1 VSAFGAL
8 FLPDAM
14 REAVSGRAWLAAM
27 LEAERALANAEA
39 IAGVIPA
46 HAAGP
51 IADACR
57 PERFDLDRL
66 AEAGRGAG
74 NPVEPLVRELT
85 AAVGGEA
92 AGYVHWGAT
101 SQDIL
106 DTAAML
112 VARRACGLVAEW
124 AGALADRCAE
134 LAREHR
140 TTPMAARTLLQQAVP
155 TTFGLKAAGWLAGV
169 AEGRER
175 LVAVRAGRLQAQ
187 LGGAAGTLGALGE
200 RGPAVLGLFARQLEL
215 AEPALPWHT
224 NRVSVAELGS
234 ALAVLAGAAAK
245 VGRDVVLLSQT
256 EVAEVAEGADG
267 GSSTMPH
274 KRNPIASTLAIACAV
289 QAQAQ
294 AGVLVRGIEHE
305 HERAAGA
312 WHAEWEALSGALAY
326 AGGAVAAAGGA
337 LEGLRVDAARMRANL
352 EATSGLVMAESLAFA
367 LAPEH
372 GRGEAQRIVAEAARE
387 AADAGRTL
395 RAAAEAGAL
404 PGLSPEAARA
414 ALDPAAYLE
423 AAGALVDRALER
435 YATRPGGPA

>member
-1 VSAFGAL
+1 VSAFGPL

-27 LEAERALANAEA
+27 LAAERALANAEA

-66 AEAGRGAG
+66 AEQGRGAG

-112 VARRACGLVAEW
+112 VARRASGLAVEW
-124 AGALADRCAE
+124 AGALADRCAG

-140 TTPMAARTLLQQAVP
+140 MTPMAARTLLQHAVP

-169 AEGRER
+169 AEARER
-175 LVAVRAGRLQAQ
+175 LVAVRAGLRAQ
-187 LGGAAGTLGALGE
+187 LGGAAGTLGALGD
-200 RGPAVLGLFARQLEL
+200 RGPAVLGLYARELEL

-224 NRVSVAELGS
+224 NRVGVAELGS

-256 EVAEVAEGADG
+256 EVAEVAEGAGG

-274 KRNPIASTLAIACAV
+274 KRNPTASTLAIACAV

-294 AGVLVRGIEHE
+294 AGVLVRGLDQE

-326 AGGAVAAAGGA
+326 AGGAVHAAGRA

-352 EATSGLVMAESLAFA
+352 DATGGLVMAESLAFA
-367 LAPEH
+367 LAPVH

-387 AADAGRTL
+387 AAEAGRNL
-395 RAAAEAGAL
+395 REAAESGAV
-404 PGLSPEAARA
+404 PGLSSGAARA
-414 ALDPAAYLE
+414 ALDPAAHLK

-435 YATRPGGPA
+435 YATRPGGSA